1 MSNGHVWKVPGA
13 AGGTAAGAL
22 SASRRNA
29 AYTPK
34 ANYLCTRIDSI
45 YSRVL
50 KGSLRHRIHAC
61 QFELQKTG
69 REVGWGL
76 VGGEKAPT
84 AKKKKVKVKGENVTE
99 NLKSKKN
106 SKEMAV

>member
-1 MSNGHVWKVPGA
+1 
-13 AGGTAAGAL
+13 
-22 SASRRNA
+22 
-29 AYTPK
+29 
-34 ANYLCTRIDSI
+34 
-45 YSRVL
+45 
-50 KGSLRHRIHAC
+50 
-61 QFELQKTG
+61 LQKTG

-84 AKKKKVKVKGENVTE
+84 AKRKKVKVKGENVTE